1 MAEGFYFAADNPNLS
16 EGLQTA
22 SESVFTIFLPVV
34 NCITNFVRAKQ
45 RRISGLAYRWDHLEW
60 TSIDG
65 D

>member
-22 SESVFTIFLPVV
+22 SESVFTILPVV
-34 NCITNFVRAKQ
+34 SCITNSVRVKQ
-45 RRISGLAYRWDHLEW
+45 RRINGLVYRWDHLEC
-60 TSIDG
+60 TSIGG